1 MITEKTVF
9 VLGAG
14 ASAPYGYPTGYELK
28 NQVLDFLKTESN
40 NLVRF
45 GYEQELIQ
53 NFRDSLFFSATS
65 SVDAFLEHRYDEFL
79 EIGKLSIARVLTKYE
94 IERTL
99 FKKNNWYQYL
109 FGLMNA
115 PFDKFG
121 SNKVSF
127 ITFNYDRSLEHFF
140 ITAIKNKYGIGEEE
154 CAEKLKAI
162 PIIHVYGL
170 LDYLPWQ
177 KSDGREYKNKY
188 SGDFETMRKTGSNIK
203 IIHEKEDIERDPEFN
218 RAHSLIED
226 AKKIYFLGFGYDST
240 NIKRLLFPY
249 AQTMSFPRPKTIP
262 IGIRVKEQVISE
274 EEAIGLKYEIKKD
287 VAGTAFN
294 LEEAERERIKNLFW
308 KFLFTIRLKCV
319 DAHLFLRQIDL
330 D

>member
-1 MITEKTVF
+1 MINERTVF

-14 ASAPYGYPTGYELK
+14 ASAPYGYPSGFKLK
-28 NQVLDFLKTESN
+28 NEVLDYLEFESN
-40 NLVRF
+40 NLVSF
-45 GYEQELIQ
+45 GYEIDLVKSFQE
-53 NFRDSLFFSATS
+53 SLFFSATT

-79 EIGKLSIARVLTKYE
+79 DIGKLSIARVLTKYE
-94 IERTL
+94 APKAL
-99 FKKNNWYQYL
+99 FEVYDWYQYL
-109 FGLMNA
+109 FDLMNA

-140 ITAIKNKYGIGEEE
+140 ITALKNKYGKSEEE
-154 CAEKLKAI
+154 CAEKLKSI

-170 LDYLPWQ
+170 LDYLPWE
-177 KSDGREYKNKY
+177 KPDGREYNNKY
-188 SGDFETMRKTGSNIK
+188 SGNFDIMRKTGNKIK
-203 IIHEKEDIERDPEFN
+203 IIHEKGDIERDPEFN

-249 AQTMSFPRPKTIP
+249 TQTISLPRPEPFSIDRGNELFKHEDTSAL
-262 IGIRVKEQVISE
+262 EH
-274 EEAIGLKYEIKKD
+274 EIKKY

-294 LEEAERERIKNLFW
+294 LEEAECERIKNLFW
-308 KFLFTIRLKCV
+308 KFLFRIRLKNV
-319 DAHLFLRQIDL
+319 DAHLFLKQIDL